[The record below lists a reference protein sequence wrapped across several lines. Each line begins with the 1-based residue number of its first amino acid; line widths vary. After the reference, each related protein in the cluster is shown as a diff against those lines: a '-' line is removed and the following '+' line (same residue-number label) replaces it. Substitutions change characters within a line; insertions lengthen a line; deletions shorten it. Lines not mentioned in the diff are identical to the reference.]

1 MARFPAQDGNRIV
14 RNIERN
20 LSWILLLSLTL
31 MLTAQVIARYI
42 FFTSISWIEEFSRI
56 VFIWFIYLTI
66 SWIIL
71 QGRHIRVNAIAMI
84 TPASWA
90 RPIVFFSDCLWMLFN
105 VLMTYYG
112 YLFVNS
118 EIDVWSETDIL
129 QIPEAAVHA
138 IIPIGFGLMTIRL
151 AQYMYRVYVIGGP
164 EVVYEVEKQ
173 EEER

>member
-1 MARFPAQDGNRIV
+1 MRH
-14 RNIERN
+14 IERN
-20 LSWILLLSLTL
+20 LSWMLLLTLAL
-31 MLTAQVIARYI
+31 MLLAQVVARYI

-71 QGRHIRVNAIAMI
+71 QGRHIRVNAIDLIM
-84 TPASWA
+84 PASWA
-90 RPIVFFSDCLWMLFN
+90 RPIAFVADALWMVFN
-105 VLMTYYG
+105 ILMTYFG
-112 YLFVNS
+112 YLYVRS

-129 QIPEAAVHA
+129 QIPEAAVHS

-151 AQYMYRVYVIGGP
+151 AQYMYRVYVKGEP
-164 EVVYEVEKQ
+164 EVLYDVEKQ

>member
-1 MARFPAQDGNRIV
+1 MRH
-14 RNIERN
+14 IERN
-20 LSWILLLSLTL
+20 LSWMLLLTLAL
-31 MLTAQVIARYI
+31 MLLVQVVARYI

-71 QGRHIRVNAIAMI
+71 QGRHIRVNAIDLIM
-84 TPASWA
+84 PASWA
-90 RPIVFFSDCLWMLFN
+90 RPVAFLADALWMAFN
-105 VLMTYYG
+105 VLMTYFG
-112 YLFVNS
+112 YLYVRS

-129 QIPEAAVHA
+129 QIPEAAVHS

-151 AQYMYRVYVIGGP
+151 AQYMYRVYVKGEP
-164 EVVYEVEKQ
+164 EVLYDVEKQ

>member
-1 MARFPAQDGNRIV
+1 MRH
-14 RNIERN
+14 IERN
-20 LSWILLLSLTL
+20 LSWMLLLTLAL
-31 MLTAQVIARYI
+31 MLLAQVVARYI

-71 QGRHIRVNAIAMI
+71 QGRHIRVNAIDLIM
-84 TPASWA
+84 PASWA
-90 RPIVFFSDCLWMLFN
+90 RPIAFVADALWMVFN
-105 VLMTYYG
+105 VLMTYFG
-112 YLFVNS
+112 YLYVRS

-129 QIPEAAVHA
+129 QIPEAAVHS

-151 AQYMYRVYVIGGP
+151 AQYMYRVYVKGEP
-164 EVVYEVEKQ
+164 EVLYDVEKQ